1 MLAQKYWNEV
11 GSKKEFEDPLYID
24 KLRPFLSAQSSIV
37 EYGCGY
43 GRLGKILREAGYEN
57 YEGYDFAQS
66 MIERGRLEN
75 PDLKLSLL
83 EKPGTIPRH
92 DHSVDVVVLSTVLCC
107 MPNAEEQARLME
119 EILRVL
125 KIGGV
130 LYVTDFLICEHPMY
144 AEKYEAGF
152 QKYGE
157 RGVYTT
163 SENLVV
169 RHHTASGVLDLLN
182 GFDVQWFEQFDFKTM
197 NQNPAKT
204 FHSIGRAK

>member
-11 GSKKEFEDPLYID
+11 GSKKEFEDPLYIE
-24 KLRPFLSAQSSIV
+24 KLSPFISAESSIV

-43 GRLGKILREAGYEN
+43 GRMGKILREAGYVN
-57 YEGYDFAQS
+57 YAGFDFAPN
-66 MIERGRLEN
+66 MIERGKVEN

-83 EKPGTIPRH
+83 ETPGTIPKE
-92 DHSVDVVVLSTVLCC
+92 DLSVDAVVLSTVLCC
-107 MPNAEEQARLME
+107 MPNREEQAQLME
-119 EILRVL
+119 EIFRVL
-125 KIGGV
+125 KVGGV

-144 AEKYEAGF
+144 SEKYEAGF

-169 RHHTASGVLDLLN
+169 RHHTASAILDLLS

-204 FHSIGRAK
+204 FHAIARAR